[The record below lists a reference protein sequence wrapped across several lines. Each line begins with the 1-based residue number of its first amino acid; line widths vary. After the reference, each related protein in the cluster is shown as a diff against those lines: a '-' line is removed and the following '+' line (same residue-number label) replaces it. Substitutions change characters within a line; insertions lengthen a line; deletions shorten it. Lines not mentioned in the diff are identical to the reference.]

1 MNRLLDPIRAI
12 VADLIRKRLWP
23 VALVLVIALVAVP
36 ALIASSSSEAPS
48 GMAAVTPTPPAPAP
62 ATAPAEATS
71 ESDAERGG
79 RVRDPFFDPP
89 ATPGE
94 STGPKSGAP
103 SADAPAKTVA
113 KEPGATKPE
122 AQAKADAPTK
132 PEAQAKADAPTKATP
147 NAPAQEARPT
157 PPPATG
163 RSAPVL
169 GTHYRT
175 AARVGSAA
183 GATTRPLAR
192 LTPVGRRSDPA
203 ALYLG
208 VMKVGTPYA
217 VFVLG
222 RHSTSNGEATC
233 AADTHC
239 RIMGL
244 LPGDSETITVRRTD
258 GRPARRIVLH
268 VASVMRVRTSAAT
281 ARTMRAK
288 VHPYGRTAMRAMSR
302 SNVVAGALGRL
313 GYRRGSGLLYSVA
326 AADALEKATG

>member
-1 MNRLLDPIRAI
+1 MNRLLDPVRAV
-12 VADLIRKRLWP
+12 VADLVRKRLWP

-62 ATAPAEATS
+62 ATAPAEVTS

-89 ATPGE
+89 AMPGE
-94 STGPKSGAP
+94 SKGQESGAA
-103 SADAPAKTVA
+103 SADAPAKAVA

-122 AQAKADAPTK
+122 AK
-132 PEAQAKADAPTKATP
+132 AKADAPTKATP

-157 PPPATG
+157 PPPATV

-175 AARVGSAA
+175 AARVSSAA

-192 LTPVGRRSDPA
+192 LTPIGRRSDPA

-222 RHSTSNGEATC
+222 RHSTSDGEATC

-258 GRPARRIVLH
+258 GRPARRIVLR
-268 VASVMRVRTSAAT
+268 VASVRRVRTSAAT

>member
-1 MNRLLDPIRAI
+1 MNRLLDPVRAI

-48 GMAAVTPTPPAPAP
+48 GMAAVTPTPPAPV
-62 ATAPAEATS
+62 PAEATS

-122 AQAKADAPTK
+122 AKAK
-132 PEAQAKADAPTKATP
+132 AKADAPTKATP
-147 NAPAQEARPT
+147 SAPAQEARPT
-157 PPPATG
+157 PPPATV

-208 VMKVGTPYA
+208 VMKIGAPYA
-217 VFVLG
+217 VFGLG

-302 SNVVAGALGRL
+302 SNVVAEALGRL
-313 GYRRGSGLLYSVA
+313 GYRRSTGLLYSIA
-326 AADALEKATG
+326 AAEALERATP

>member
-1 MNRLLDPIRAI
+1 MNRLLDPVRAI

-48 GMAAVTPTPPAPAP
+48 GTAAVTPTPPAPAPAP

-122 AQAKADAPTK
+122 AK
-132 PEAQAKADAPTKATP
+132 AKADAPTKATP

-157 PPPATG
+157 PRPATV

-183 GATTRPLAR
+183 GATSRPLAR

-217 VFVLG
+217 LFGLG

-258 GRPARRIVLH
+258 GRPARRIVLR
-268 VASVMRVRTSAAT
+268 VASVRRVRTSAAT

-288 VHPYGRTAMRAMSR
+288 VHPYGRTAVRAMSR
-302 SNVVAGALGRL
+302 SNVVAEALGRL
-313 GYRRGSGLLYSVA
+313 GYRRSTGLLYSIA
-326 AADALEKATG
+326 AAEALEKATP

>member
-1 MNRLLDPIRAI
+1 MNRLLDPVRAI

-71 ESDAERGG
+71 QSEAERGG

-94 STGPKSGAP
+94 STGQKSGAP

-113 KEPGATKPE
+113 KEPA
-122 AQAKADAPTK
+122 ATK

-157 PPPATG
+157 PRPATV

-183 GATTRPLAR
+183 DATTRPLAR
-192 LTPVGRRSDPA
+192 LTPLGRRSDPA

-222 RHSTSNGEATC
+222 RHSTSDGEATC

-239 RIMGL
+239 RIIGL

-258 GRPARRIVLH
+258 GRPARRIVLR
-268 VASVMRVRTSAAT
+268 VASVRRVRTSAAT

-288 VHPYGRTAMRAMSR
+288 VHPYGRTAVRAMSR
-302 SNVVAGALGRL
+302 SNVVAEALGRL
-313 GYRRGSGLLYSVA
+313 GYRPGSGLLYSVA

>member
-1 MNRLLDPIRAI
+1 MNRLLDPVRAI

-48 GMAAVTPTPPAPAP
+48 GTAAVTPTPPAPAP

-89 ATPGE
+89 AMPGE
-94 STGPKSGAP
+94 SKGQESGAA
-103 SADAPAKTVA
+103 SADAPAKAVA

-122 AQAKADAPTK
+122 AKAKADAPTK
-132 PEAQAKADAPTKATP
+132 AGAPTKARAPTKATP

-192 LTPVGRRSDPA
+192 LTPIGRRSDPA

-222 RHSTSNGEATC
+222 RHSTSDGEATC

-258 GRPARRIVLH
+258 GRPARRIVLR
-268 VASVMRVRTSAAT
+268 VASVRRVRTSAAT

-302 SNVVAGALGRL
+302 SNVVAEALGRL
-313 GYRRGSGLLYSVA
+313 GYRRSTGLLYSIA
-326 AADALEKATG
+326 AAEALEKATP

>member
-1 MNRLLDPIRAI
+1 MNRLLDPVRAI

-48 GMAAVTPTPPAPAP
+48 GTAAVTPTPPAPAPAP

-89 ATPGE
+89 AMPGE
-94 STGPKSGAP
+94 SKGQESGAA
-103 SADAPAKTVA
+103 SADAPAKAVA
-113 KEPGATKPE
+113 KEPGATKP
-122 AQAKADAPTK
+122 AAK
-132 PEAQAKADAPTKATP
+132 AKADAPTKATP

-192 LTPVGRRSDPA
+192 LTPIGRRSDPA

-222 RHSTSNGEATC
+222 RHSTSDGEATC

-239 RIMGL
+239 RIIGL

-258 GRPARRIVLH
+258 GRPARRIVLR
-268 VASVMRVRTSAAT
+268 VASVRRVRTSAAT